1 MVEEIIRP
9 IAICVCREGERI
21 LVAEYQ
27 EKGRL
32 YYRPLGGGIQ
42 FGEYGHEAIKRE
54 IREEI
59 GAELTDVHYLGML
72 ENIYASEGVRAHQI
86 VLVYDGRLTHP
97 SFYAKEILEGD
108 ELGEPFK
115 VMWKRLDDFGEGKA
129 PVYPDGLLELLKG

>member
-72 ENIYASEGVRAHQI
+72 ENIYASEGGARPPDRACLRQQA
-86 VLVYDGRLTHP
+86 DT
-97 SFYAKEILEGD
+97 SQ
-108 ELGEPFK
+108 
-115 VMWKRLDDFGEGKA
+115 
-129 PVYPDGLLELLKG
+129 LL

>member
-1 MVEEIIRP
+1 M
-9 IAICVCREGERI
+9 
-21 LVAEYQ
+21 
-27 EKGRL
+27 
-32 YYRPLGGGIQ
+32 Q

-72 ENIYASEGVRAHQI
+72 ENIYASEAVRAHQI
-86 VLVYDGRLTHP
+86 VLVYDGRLSH
-97 SFYAKEILEGD
+97 SSIYEKEIFEGD

-129 PVYPDGLLELLKG
+129 PVYPDGLLELFKG

>member
-1 MVEEIIRP
+1 M
-9 IAICVCREGERI
+9 
-21 LVAEYQ
+21 AEYQ

-72 ENIYASEGVRAHQI
+72 ENIYASGGVCAHQI

-97 SFYAKEILEGD
+97 SIYEKEIFEGD

-129 PVYPDGLLELLKG
+129 LVYPDGLLELFKG